1 MMGVRSVDGRAPDR
15 DQTIIRTSV
24 IGICANVL
32 LAAVKVAAGLIAG
45 SIAVVLD
52 AVNNVSDAL
61 SSVITIVGTRLA
73 GKPPD
78 RKHPYGYGR
87 IEYFSTLLISIVITY
102 AGITAL
108 SESVKAILEPE
119 TPEYTPVTLVIICS
133 GIVVKVLLSTY
144 VLKMGRAVGSNS
156 LIASGTEQRLDAAV
170 STATLIAAIIFVTT
184 GISIEAWLAAGISFL
199 LIKSGLE
206 QLREAISEI
215 LGERPEADVTRSM
228 RQTIAS
234 VDGVEGVYDLL
245 VADYGPDRIMASC
258 HVEVPDTMDASSVD
272 LLLRKVAE
280 RVYAEHHVLMTAV
293 GIYSRNTADDDAAAM
308 RERVAACVATYEHVV
323 EMHGFYVDFA
333 ERVLRFD
340 LVIDFEVKG
349 RAAYF
354 DKVLAEIHELYPEYD
369 LVVTMDA
376 DYTD

>member
-1 MMGVRSVDGRAPDR
+1 M
-15 DQTIIRTSV
+15 
-24 IGICANVL
+24 GICANVL
-32 LAAVKVAAGLIAG
+32 LAAVKVTAGLVSG

-108 SESVKAILEPE
+108 SESVKAIIQPE
-119 TPEYTPVTLVIICS
+119 LPEYTPITLGIICV
-133 GIVVKVLLSTY
+133 GIVVKVIMSSY
-144 VLKMGRAVGSNS
+144 VLKTGRAVGSNA

-170 STATLIAAIIFVTT
+170 STATLVAALIFVTT
-184 GISIEAWLAAGISFL
+184 GVSIEAWLAAGISLL

-215 LGERPEADVTRSM
+215 LGERPEADVSWSM

-234 VDGVEGVYDLL
+234 VEGVEGVYDLL

-258 HVEVPDTMDASSVD
+258 HVEVPDTMDVSRVD

-293 GIYSRNTADDDAAAM
+293 GIYSRNTANDEAIAM
-308 RERVAACVATYEHVV
+308 HKRVAACVAGFEHVV

-333 ERVLRFD
+333 EKVLRFD
-340 LVIDFEVKG
+340 LVIDFEVKD

-354 DKVLAEIHELYPEYD
+354 GQVLAAVQELYPDYR
-369 LVVTMDA
+369 LVTTMDA

>member
-1 MMGVRSVDGRAPDR
+1 MDGRVPNR
-15 DQTIIRTSV
+15 DQVIIRTSA

-32 LAAVKVAAGLIAG
+32 LAAVKVTAGLIAG

-108 SESVKAILEPE
+108 SESVKAILEPDV
-119 TPEYTPVTLVIICS
+119 PEYTPVTLVIICT
-133 GIVVKVLLSTY
+133 GIVVKLILSTY
-144 VLKMGRAVGSNS
+144 VLKTGRAVGSNS
-156 LIASGTEQRLDAAV
+156 LLASGTEQRLDAAV
-170 STATLIAAIIFVTT
+170 STATLIAALIFVTT
-184 GISIEAWLAAGISFL
+184 GVSIEAWLAAGISLL
-199 LIKSGLE
+199 LIKSGVE

-215 LGERPEADVTRSM
+215 LGERPEADVSQTM

-234 VDGVEGVYDLL
+234 VEGVEGVYDLL
-245 VADYGPDRIMASC
+245 IADYGPDRVMASC
-258 HVEVPDTMDASSVD
+258 HVMVPDTMDASHVD
-272 LLLRKVAE
+272 LLMRKVAE
-280 RVYAEHHVLMTAV
+280 RVYAEHNVIMTAV
-293 GIYSRNTADDDAAAM
+293 GVYSRNTTSDEAKAM
-308 RERVAACVATYEHVV
+308 HKRVAACVRKYEHVV

-333 ERVLRFD
+333 EKVLRFD
-340 LVIDFEVKG
+340 LVVDFEVHG
-349 RAAYF
+349 RTAYYEQ
-354 DKVLAEIHELYPEYD
+354 VLDEIQAMYPD
-369 LVVTMDA
+369 FKLMTTLDA

>member
-1 MMGVRSVDGRAPDR
+1 MDGRAPDR
-15 DQTIIRTSV
+15 DRVIIRTST
-24 IGICANVL
+24 IGICANAL
-32 LAAVKVAAGLIAG
+32 LAVVKIGAGLISG

-102 AGITAL
+102 AGVTAL
-108 SESVKAILEPE
+108 SESVKAIVEPE
-119 TPEYTPVTLVIICS
+119 VPEYSSVTLAIICV
-133 GIVVKVLLSTY
+133 GIAVKVLLSAH
-144 VLKMGRAVGSNS
+144 VLKTGRAVGSNS

-170 STATLIAAIIFVTT
+170 STATLVAALIFVST
-184 GISIEAWLAAGISFL
+184 GVSIEAWLAAGISLL

-215 LGERPEADVTRSM
+215 LGERPEADVARSI

-258 HVEVPDTMDASSVD
+258 HVEVPDTMDASSID

-280 RVYAEHHVLMTAV
+280 RVYAEHHVVMTAAS
-293 GIYSRNTADDDAAAM
+293 IYSRNTTSAEVAEM
-308 RERVAACVATYEHVV
+308 RERIERCVGAFEHVV
-323 EMHGFYVDFA
+323 QMHGFYVDFA
-333 ERVLRFD
+333 EKVLRFD
-340 LVIDFEVKG
+340 LVIDFEVRG

-354 DKVLAEIHELYPEYD
+354 DQVLGAVHELYPDYA
-369 LVVTMDA
+369 LVTTMDA
-376 DYTD
+376 DYVD